1 MEGKVVL
8 ITGGNTGIGR
18 STAFELASQG
28 AEVVIASR
36 TEESCNKTVDDIK
49 VMTKNEKVVNLI
61 TASFDS
67 KIISVPNIFQTVP

>member
-1 MEGKVVL
+1 ML

-49 VMTKNEKVVNLI
+49 VMTKNEKVLSYI
-61 TASFDS
+61 ISFDAIYGI
-67 KIISVPNIFQTVP
+67 KRIILKQKEMI